1 MNIHT
6 YILVFHKPDGEEL
19 NKKNR
24 EVRYRKR
31 LVEKLGKNN
40 NHNS

>member
-19 NKKNR
+19 NKKNS
-24 EVRYRKR
+24 EVRYRTR
-31 LVEKLGKNN
+31 LIEKMNN
-40 NHNS
+40 NHN